1 MIVDLATQA
10 YNALHHNRRRSV
22 LTMLGMAWGI
32 ATVVLLLAYGTGFE
46 RGLWSAFRSFGTN
59 LVFIFPGRT
68 ELQAGGTKAGTQVRL
83 TVNDLDSI
91 RAEVPLL
98 KRVSPEAFKN
108 CVVAFGTRSSNYGVS
123 GVYASYGRMRKMEVA
138 EGTFFSE
145 ADDYTHTRVAVIG
158 SDAKKKLFSGQN
170 ALGENV
176 RLDGISYQIV
186 GVLKHQVQNG
196 DDNINEHV
204 YVPFSAMSDLT
215 NTYYLSSVVMEYE
228 GDHAK
233 VVKAVRD
240 SMAFHHSF
248 NPKDQRAIF
257 VFDVFAD
264 LMDLQVIS
272 TGIKILLGFIGLLT
286 LGIGGVGLMNIML
299 VSVTQRTRE
308 IGVEKALG
316 AHRWHILFQFLAEAL
331 VITALGGLLG
341 VVLAYLVSWS
351 VGSLTLWSAFEENAS
366 EGDIHL
372 YIDSATLIWSTV
384 ILSFVGIISGM
395 LPAIKAAR
403 LNPIEALRYSVD
415 RQGGYR
421 VRSVHVPV
429 PPLVH
434 DCLGNRLRRDGPP
447 IQEDIW
453 QDGSQRNHGPDD
465 GFNSDDTHPHYGRQ
479 RNDHPR
485 HGKDHGKGIAAD
497 HPATVLRD
505 VAVAHTVECDCGGHH
520 PSERLHARGRNQGRT
535 ESDRHGNGQR
545 CGNKYAHHIHVS
557 QRPVSLQVSRTQ
569 AVGELEHSQQHGKD
583 AEKRVRHEVPSHWR
597 EVLRDLG
604 SGIEN
609 TRVLHV
615 HDKDGQQTEDHEEHK
630 LGLRAPRRARRQWPL
645 IFPQV

>member
-10 YNALHHNRRRSV
+10 YNALRHNRRRSV

-123 GVYASYGRMRKMEVA
+123 GVYASYGRMRKMDVA

-248 NPKDQRAIF
+248 DPKDHRAIF

-341 VVLAYLVSWS
+341 VV
-351 VGSLTLWSAFEENAS
+351 
-366 EGDIHL
+366 
-372 YIDSATLIWSTV
+372 
-384 ILSFVGIISGM
+384 
-395 LPAIKAAR
+395 
-403 LNPIEALRYSVD
+403 
-415 RQGGYR
+415 
-421 VRSVHVPV
+421 
-429 PPLVH
+429 
-434 DCLGNRLRRDGPP
+434 
-447 IQEDIW
+447 
-453 QDGSQRNHGPDD
+453 
-465 GFNSDDTHPHYGRQ
+465 
-479 RNDHPR
+479 
-485 HGKDHGKGIAAD
+485 
-497 HPATVLRD
+497 
-505 VAVAHTVECDCGGHH
+505 
-520 PSERLHARGRNQGRT
+520 
-535 ESDRHGNGQR
+535 
-545 CGNKYAHHIHVS
+545 
-557 QRPVSLQVSRTQ
+557 
-569 AVGELEHSQQHGKD
+569 
-583 AEKRVRHEVPSHWR
+583 
-597 EVLRDLG
+597 
-604 SGIEN
+604 
-609 TRVLHV
+609 
-615 HDKDGQQTEDHEEHK
+615 
-630 LGLRAPRRARRQWPL
+630 
-645 IFPQV
+645 

>member
-10 YNALHHNRRRSV
+10 YNALRHNRRRSV

-68 ELQAGGTKAGTQVRL
+68 EMQAGGTKAGTQVRL
-83 TVNDLDSI
+83 TINDLDSI

-123 GVYASYGRMRKMEVA
+123 GVYASYGRMRKMDVA

-233 VVKAVRD
+233 IVKAVRE

-341 VVLAYLVSWS
+341 VALAELFTQEMKRLISP
-351 VGSLTLWSAFEENAS
+351 ANA
-366 EGDIHL
+366 G
-372 YIDSATLIWSTV
+372 A
-384 ILSFVGIISGM
+384 G
-395 LPAIKAAR
+395 
-403 LNPIEALRYSVD
+403 
-415 RQGGYR
+415 
-421 VRSVHVPV
+421 
-429 PPLVH
+429 
-434 DCLGNRLRRDGPP
+434 
-447 IQEDIW
+447 
-453 QDGSQRNHGPDD
+453 
-465 GFNSDDTHPHYGRQ
+465 
-479 RNDHPR
+479 
-485 HGKDHGKGIAAD
+485 
-497 HPATVLRD
+497 
-505 VAVAHTVECDCGGHH
+505 
-520 PSERLHARGRNQGRT
+520 
-535 ESDRHGNGQR
+535 
-545 CGNKYAHHIHVS
+545 
-557 QRPVSLQVSRTQ
+557 
-569 AVGELEHSQQHGKD
+569 
-583 AEKRVRHEVPSHWR
+583 
-597 EVLRDLG
+597 
-604 SGIEN
+604 
-609 TRVLHV
+609 
-615 HDKDGQQTEDHEEHK
+615 
-630 LGLRAPRRARRQWPL
+630 
-645 IFPQV
+645 